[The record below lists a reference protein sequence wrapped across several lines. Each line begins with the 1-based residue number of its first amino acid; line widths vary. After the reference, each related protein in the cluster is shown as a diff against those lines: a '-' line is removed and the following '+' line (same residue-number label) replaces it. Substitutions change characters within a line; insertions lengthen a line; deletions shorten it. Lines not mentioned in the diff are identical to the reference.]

1 MLRKART
8 LMDTAPLALI
18 SRSHSAGQARLAMC
32 SMEFLFRRSSRKYR
46 FLASALRGMKSM
58 TLSWSHSLS
67 KRGQLQYGRRRGLG
81 TRFNRHAPHTTT
93 AQPTHCSKPARP
105 SMRLWYS
112 LSSRRSRRESKPW
125 MVMIELYDKS
135 IVRSFGYCGRQP
147 ALLARSN
154 TPSPSPPHSRQ
165 SPRTL
170 CRPLTSC
177 MFLSR
182 QSNAYSLEFG
192 SANSASCDGNI
203 AMCASEPAIAAPAH
217 TSSPQRGHRTHSP
230 RARAS
235 S

>member
-135 IVRSFGYCGRQP
+135 IVRSFGYCGKP
-147 ALLARSN
+147 ASKTRSVKH
-154 TPSPSPPHSRQ
+154 TIPSPTPQPTEPTYLVQAPYFLYVLITAVQRI
-165 SPRTL
+165 
-170 CRPLTSC
+170 LTGVRVRKQC
-177 MFLSR
+177 LLR
-182 QSNAYSLEFG
+182 WQYR
-192 SANSASCDGNI
+192 
-203 AMCASEPAIAAPAH
+203 H
-217 TSSPQRGHRTHSP
+217 VRK
-230 RARAS
+230 
-235 S
+235 